1 MSAGKRFVVLDGMR
15 GLAALTVIVDHVD
28 SPLLRSLLPGRYL
41 AVDFFFV
48 LSGFVLSHVYAARLS
63 GGMSPLAF
71 MRARLI
77 RLYPLYLVGTLSG
90 VALTTAL
97 VVRGWIDVPWQS
109 IVAATGLGL
118 VILPTPIEWSPSPY
132 NIFPFDG
139 PAWTLFFEL
148 LVNIAFALVFLRLSQ
163 RVLIAILALGACGL
177 AAVAYHFGALEG
189 GFNWD
194 NFIAGFPRVTFGFFA
209 GVLVHRLYLKRPAP
223 ALPAWAAFSVLM
235 VIFMLPAGPA
245 RAWFD
250 LLAALVVFPLLVAC
264 CAGSEPRGRMARAAA
279 TLGLLSYG
287 IYILHVPV
295 RDWLST
301 IMVALAP
308 ELNLPGAA
316 MVALV
321 AVGTIAATAVLHVV
335 YDEPMRRWLLRRK
348 AGAATSA

>member
-1 MSAGKRFVVLDGMR
+1 MSGGKRFVVLDGMR
-15 GLAALTVIVDHVD
+15 GLAALAVIVDHVD
-28 SPLLRSLLPGRYL
+28 SPLLRALLPGRYL

-48 LSGFVLSHVYAARLS
+48 LSGFVLSHVYAARLA
-63 GGMSPLAF
+63 GGMSLLAF
-71 MRARLI
+71 MGARLI

-97 VVRGWIDVPWQS
+97 VIRGWIDVPWQS
-109 IVAATGLGL
+109 IAAATGLGL
-118 VILPTPIEWSPSPY
+118 LILPTPIEWSPSPY

-148 LVNIAFALVFLRLSQ
+148 LVNVAFALVFLRLSQ
-163 RVLIAILALGACGL
+163 RVLTAILAVGAFGV

-209 GVLVHRLYLKRPAP
+209 GVLVHRFYLKRPAP
-223 ALPAWAAFSVLM
+223 ALPAWAAFSALM
-235 VIFMLPAGPA
+235 VIFMTPAGPA
-245 RAWFD
+245 RGWVD

-264 CAGSEPRGRMARAAA
+264 SAESQPRGHLARGAAV
-279 TLGLLSYG
+279 LGLLSYG

-301 IMVALAP
+301 IIVALAP
-308 ELNLPGAA
+308 DLNLPGAA

-321 AVGTIAATAVLHVV
+321 AVVTIAVTAILHVV
-335 YDEPMRRWLLRRK
+335 YDEPARRWLLRRR
-348 AGAATSA
+348 AGAATSS